1 MRVSPE
7 ASRVTRAE
15 GSGPFCAGVQARVQ
29 AVPGGPALWEHGS
42 AQLAHEYA
50 SRAPHR
56 SRRGSSALAH
66 HCSALV
72 FASGP
77 VKHLMQQ
84 PMMLDNIL
92 KLCQKEHPSF
102 SACKTACAEV
112 RGRRG
117 LRALE
122 RHRVPFCVYSARP
135 TPVRGAWAAQVGQIV
150 MQVNNS
156 KNAHE
161 SQLRL
166 VELQERLRGDF
177 EDLVGPARKL
187 VREASVEEVPTRGF
201 NFRPFTLPTLPRPLT
216 G

>member
-1 MRVSPE
+1 
-7 ASRVTRAE
+7 
-15 GSGPFCAGVQARVQ
+15 
-29 AVPGGPALWEHGS
+29 
-42 AQLAHEYA
+42 
-50 SRAPHR
+50 
-56 SRRGSSALAH
+56 
-66 HCSALV
+66 
-72 FASGP
+72 
-77 VKHLMQQ
+77 MQQ

-102 SACKTACAEV
+102 SACKTACAKV

-135 TPVRGAWAAQVGQIV
+135 TPVRGAWAAQVGQV
-150 MQVNNS
+150 VVQVNDS

-187 VREASVEEVPTRGF
+187 VREASVEEVPTRGLTFALSPFPRFLAHSNTRF

>member
-84 PMMLDNIL
+84 PMMLENIV

-102 SACKTACAEV
+102 SACKTACAKV
-112 RGRRG
+112 HGRRG
-117 LRALE
+117 LRA
-122 RHRVPFCVYSARP
+122 R
-135 TPVRGAWAAQVGQIV
+135 AAPR
-150 MQVNNS
+150 
-156 KNAHE
+156 AL
-161 SQLRL
+161 LRL
-166 VELQERLRGDF
+166 FRASDPRAWCLGCAGRADRHAGQQLEER
-177 EDLVGPARKL
+177 
-187 VREASVEEVPTRGF
+187 
-201 NFRPFTLPTLPRPLT
+201 PRVATAL